1 MGRIYSVSYTGTITN
16 AGGNVDLLEIA
27 PAAQKPIKLRGFSLA
42 QISEVGDTAEEGL
55 NISILRMA
63 ATVTGSNGTATTG
76 IPMDSAN
83 VAAGF
88 AAECNGATVAT
99 TSGAT
104 VTLAEY
110 GWNIRNSPYEIW
122 FPDAE
127 FAPKAKSAEFLFVR
141 QVTIAADDYTGA
153 FTFWI
158 EEE

>member
-1 MGRIYSVSYTGTITN
+1 MGRIYTVSYTGTITS
-16 AGGNVDLLEIA
+16 AGGNVDLLELA
-27 PAAQKPIKLRGFSLA
+27 PAAQKPCKLRGFSLA
-42 QISEVGDTAEEGL
+42 QISEVKDAEEEGL
-55 NISILRMA
+55 SISIMRMA
-63 ATVTGSNGTATTG
+63 ATVTSGNGTSTTG

-104 VTLAEY
+104 VILAEY
-110 GWNIRNSPYEIW
+110 GWNNRNSPYEIW
-122 FPDAE
+122 FPDPE
-127 FAPKAKSAEFLFVR
+127 ISPKVKSAEFLFIR
-141 QVTIAADDYTGA
+141 QNTTLADDMTGC

>member
-1 MGRIYSVSYTGTITN
+1 MGRIYTVSYTGTVTN
-16 AGGNVDLLEIA
+16 AGGNCDLLELA
-27 PAAQKPIKLRGFSLA
+27 PAAQKPCKLRGFSLA
-42 QISEVGDTAEEGL
+42 QTSEVADAAEEGMS
-55 NISILRMA
+55 ISIMRMA
-63 ATVTGSNGTATTG
+63 ATVTSGNGTSTTG

-88 AAECNGATVAT
+88 TAECNGATVAT
-99 TSGAT
+99 SSGAT
-104 VTLAEY
+104 VILAEY

-122 FPDAE
+122 FPDPE

-141 QVTIAADDYTGA
+141 QNTTAADDYTGC